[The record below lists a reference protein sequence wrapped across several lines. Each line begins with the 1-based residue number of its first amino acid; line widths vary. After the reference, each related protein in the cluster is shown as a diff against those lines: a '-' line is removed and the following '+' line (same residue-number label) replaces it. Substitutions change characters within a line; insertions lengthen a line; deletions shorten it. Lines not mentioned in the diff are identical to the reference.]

1 MDELITKNQ
10 AVETTFDL
18 RFKQIQASRRA
29 ALARKE
35 DHQGAPDHRKLD
47 WTLLTECRSR
57 LKGDRSSTEIN
68 WNPTSEKAI
77 CNLLISSRIYFRL
90 QKLTYRYTKTM
101 IKMYLIENK
110 EVALLVKLN
119 R

>member
-1 MDELITKNQ
+1 M
-10 AVETTFDL
+10 V
-18 RFKQIQASRRA
+18 S
-29 ALARKE
+29 
-35 DHQGAPDHRKLD
+35 
-47 WTLLTECRSR
+47 
-57 LKGDRSSTEIN
+57 
-68 WNPTSEKAI
+68 
-77 CNLLISSRIYFRL
+77 NLLIFSEIYFRL